1 LTRQE
6 RIDILK
12 AKGKKCRY
20 INRRFEMKRLVV
32 VLVLGVLMGEG
43 FATDPGKT
51 AMAFL
56 KVSQGA
62 RITAM
67 GEAFVGL
74 ADDVNALYW
83 NPAGLSKIKDREATF
98 MYLKPFQEVDGLS
111 YSHIATTIPRG
122 KDGSYGISVSYFG
135 YGEEERTNVDS
146 NNDPVTGLGNWT
158 AFDSLFT
165 IGGAMQIQKNLSV
178 GGSAK
183 LIYGEIDKSNATG
196 VACDIGCLYFPRIKN
211 TTLGAVIKNLGTR
224 VRFEKESD
232 PLPLCAKIGL
242 SHKFNRLPIICV
254 VDATIPNDNDP
265 YVGAGIEAKIQNA
278 FSVRLGARSGP
289 ADEGSGLTAGFGIN
303 HRLFSFDFAYQP
315 GDSLGDSCFVSLSAK
330 Y

>member
-1 LTRQE
+1 
-6 RIDILK
+6 
-12 AKGKKCRY
+12 
-20 INRRFEMKRLVV
+20 MKRLMV

-43 FATDPGKT
+43 FANDPGKT

-56 KVSQGA
+56 KVGQGA

-83 NPAGLSKIKDREATF
+83 NPAGLSQIKDRQATF
-98 MYLKPFQEVDGLS
+98 MYLKPFQEFDGLS

-122 KDGSYGISVSYFG
+122 KDGSYGISLSYFG
-135 YGEEERTNVDS
+135 YGKEEKTDIDS
-146 NNDPVTGLGNWT
+146 GGNAITGLGNWT

-165 IGGAMQIQKNLSV
+165 VGGAMRLQKNLSV
-178 GGSAK
+178 GASAK

-196 VACDIGCLYFPRIKN
+196 IACDIGCLYLPRIKN
-211 TTLGAVIKNLGTR
+211 TTLGAVIKNIGTNIK
-224 VRFEKESD
+224 FEKDSD
-232 PLPLCAKIGL
+232 PLPICVKLGL
-242 SHKFNRLPIICV
+242 SHKFDRLPIIFV
-254 VDATIPNDNDP
+254 ADATIPNDNDP
-265 YVGAGIEAKIQNA
+265 YIGTGLEATIQNTFA
-278 FSVRLGARSGP
+278 IRLGARSGP
-289 ADEGSGLTAGFGIN
+289 ADEGSGLTAGLGIN

-315 GDSLGDSCFVSLSAK
+315 GDSLGDSYFVSLSTK

>member
-1 LTRQE
+1 
-6 RIDILK
+6 
-12 AKGKKCRY
+12 
-20 INRRFEMKRLVV
+20 MKRLVV
-32 VLVLGVLMGEG
+32 VLILGVLMSEG
-43 FATDPGKT
+43 FAADPGKT

-83 NPAGLSKIKDREATF
+83 NPAGLSQIKDREATF

-122 KDGSYGISVSYFG
+122 RDGSYGLSVSYFG
-135 YGEEERTNVDS
+135 YGKEERTDENAKV
-146 NNDPVTGLGNWT
+146 NGNWT
-158 AFDSLFT
+158 AFDSLFA
-165 IGGAMQIQKNLSV
+165 IGGAMKIQKNLSV

-242 SHKFNRLPIICV
+242 SHKLNRLPIIFV
-254 VDATIPNDNDP
+254 VDATLPNDNKP
-265 YVGAGIEAKIQNA
+265 YVGAGLEAKIQNA

-315 GDSLGDSCFVSLSAK
+315 GDSLGDSYFVSLSCK